1 MVFDLLNQ
9 ATGECE
15 AVPRF
20 NMELDLSPRLKQQD
34 MLG

>member
-1 MVFDLLNQ
+1 MGFDLLNQ
-9 ATGECE
+9 AMGEHE

-20 NMELDLSPRLKQQD
+20 NTELDLSPRLKQQE